1 MGGRLETGAAAFK
14 LVDREGL
21 RGVESHTLLPLEQGG
36 RTQVALT
43 RVRAGGEYATHV
55 DEYAQIFCVVEGR
68 GEGEVDGE
76 RIVLEP
82 GVIMRTEVDQPHAL
96 YAADD
101 EPLLVMVVNTY
112 PAD

>member
-1 MGGRLETGAAAFK
+1 MGGRYDIGEAAFK
-14 LVDREGL
+14 LVEREGL

-43 RVRAGGEYATHV
+43 RVGAGGEYGTHV

-68 GEGEVDGE
+68 GEGQVDGE
-76 RIVLEP
+76 RVVLEP
-82 GVIMRTEVDQPHAL
+82 GVIMRTEVGEPHAL
-96 YAADD
+96 HAAAD
-101 EPLLVMVVNTY
+101 EPLVVLVVNTY

>member
-1 MGGRLETGAAAFK
+1 MGGRYDIGDAAFK

-21 RGVESHTLLPLEQGG
+21 RGVESHPLLSLEEGG

-55 DEYAQIFCVVEGR
+55 DDYAQIFCVVEGR
-68 GEGEVDGE
+68 GEGQVDGE
-76 RIVLEP
+76 RVVLQP
-82 GVIMRTEVDQPHAL
+82 GVIMRTEAGEPHSL
-96 YAADD
+96 HAADD
-101 EPLLVMVVNTY
+101 QPLLVLVVNTY